1 MAKYT
6 ISIKKSA
13 EKELK
18 KLSAEMYLRVK
29 KGILNLAENPR
40 PNGCKKL
47 KGKESYRIREVNFRI
62 IYEIEDDVLIIM
74 VVKIGHRK
82 EVYD

>member
-18 KLSAEMYLRVK
+18 KLSAEMYLRVR

-40 PNGCKKL
+40 QNGCKQL
-47 KGKESYRIREVNFRI
+47 KGKESYRIREGNFRI

>member
-1 MAKYT
+1 MAKYS

-18 KLSAEMYLRVK
+18 SLSAEMYLRVRK
-29 KGILNLAENPR
+29 SIYNLAENPR

-47 KGKESYRIREVNFRI
+47 KGKESYRIREGDFRI
-62 IYEIEDDVLIIM
+62 IYEIEDEILFIM
-74 VVKIGHRK
+74 VIKIGHRK
-82 EVYD
+82 EVYE